1 MDRRKLLTSAVLGGA
16 AGIVGATALGSLSPE
31 DVFAAEGANAKINP
45 GDPDPNFVEGRIT
58 GITDTVLFVTS
69 SDGSLHS
76 IRVTNGTS
84 IWKLNPTT
92 FDEVKVGDGLYARGL
107 RLADGTLAA
116 DSLWVNIVNLNAHVD
131 SIGRGS
137 LNLDHHGQ
145 RVVAHVENGR
155 SAAVYNNTP
164 AVSDMSM
171 LEAGK
176 HVKVIGAW
184 HPDTNEITI
193 STVYASV

>member
-1 MDRRKLLTSAVLGGA
+1 MDRRRLLTTAVLGGA
-16 AGIVGATALGSLSPE
+16 AGLVGATALGSLSPE
-31 DVFAAEGANAKINP
+31 DVWAAEGANAKINP
-45 GDPDPNFVEGRIT
+45 GDPDPNFVEGRVT
-58 GITDTVLFVTS
+58 AVSDAVVFVTS
-69 SDGSLHS
+69 SDGTYHS
-76 IRVTNGTS
+76 IRVTTGTS
-84 IWKLNPTT
+84 IWKLNPSTL
-92 FDEVKVGDGLYARGL
+92 DEVKVGDGLYARGV
-107 RLADGTLAA
+107 RMPDNTLAA

-131 SIGRGS
+131 SIGRGH

-145 RVVAHVENGR
+145 RVVAHVEQGR

-171 LEAGK
+171 LQAGK

-193 STVYASV
+193 STVYAAV